1 MPRFD
6 LQYNSRSN
14 WPTEWGHPPEWKHGR
29 RRDTREELEQYTQQF
44 TEEFTR
50 KFGEPPSIEWR
61 IVEVQ
66 EEPQP

>member
-1 MPRFD
+1 MKGRTMPRFD

-14 WPTEWGHPPEWKHGR
+14 WPTEWGHPPEWKHSR
-29 RRDTREELEQYTQQF
+29 RRDTREELEKYTQQF
-44 TEEFTR
+44 TEEF
-50 KFGEPPSIEWR
+50 IQWR

>member
-14 WPTEWGHPPEWKHGR
+14 YPPEWSHPPQWNHNR